1 MRHTSEI
8 LKELG
13 FNEDA
18 PESTKRAL
26 LKHLQHA
33 VEAEKSTGSS
43 TKPEPKILR
52 NNSAPEQLSFDF
64 TDQTI
69 PSEGSSEPV
78 PPKRISHR

>member
-1 MRHTSEI
+1 MRHTSDI

-18 PESTKRAL
+18 PESTKRAF
-26 LKHLQHA
+26 LKHLQGA
-33 VEAEKSTGSS
+33 MEAEKSTASS
-43 TKPEPKILR
+43 TNQTQNILH

-64 TDQTI
+64 TDQTMLV
-69 PSEGSSEPV
+69 EGVTDPV